1 MLYQLRQPLGV
12 NVVSSVTH
20 DPTKKKRKSSKNPML
35 SEGER
40 QYDISADASERSKIP
55 QEKISGVLVVTYDT
69 L

>member
-1 MLYQLRQPLGV
+1 
-12 NVVSSVTH
+12 
-20 DPTKKKRKSSKNPML
+20 ML

-55 QEKISGVLVVTYDT
+55 QEKIPGVLVVTYDT